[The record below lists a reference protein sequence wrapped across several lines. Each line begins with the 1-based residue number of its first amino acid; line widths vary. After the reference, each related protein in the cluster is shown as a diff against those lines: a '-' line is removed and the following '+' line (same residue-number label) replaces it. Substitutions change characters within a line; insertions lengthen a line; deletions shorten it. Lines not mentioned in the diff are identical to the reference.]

1 MWPSDRVET
10 VETIECRGHRG
21 TDRVYFGPQ
30 REGDDAV
37 RAVLLDG
44 RERSLRSPQIK
55 LNLVELDLGFHDLVM
70 HFDDGLLN
78 LMSSTL
84 FARFFLRLPRRSAR
98 TSLYLHSQS
107 AAMVL
112 RNITCGSA
120 MLVNTQGV
128 ISVKQLTLLPGSLF
142 NVGSEGEA
150 CETDDH
156 ADVEYRAGGA
166 VDREW
171 NGAGRDGERG
181 HHAEDR

>member
-1 MWPSDRVET
+1 M
-10 VETIECRGHRG
+10 
-21 TDRVYFGPQ
+21 Y
-30 REGDDAV
+30 
-37 RAVLLDG
+37 
-44 RERSLRSPQIK
+44 
-55 LNLVELDLGFHDLVM
+55 
-70 HFDDGLLN
+70 FDDGLLN

-142 NVGSEGEA
+142 NMTTLTSNIVLEAPSIANGTVLGATGSGDITLKIDSA
-150 CETDDH
+150 
-156 ADVEYRAGGA
+156 RF
-166 VDREW
+166 
-171 NGAGRDGERG
+171 AGRISLYARYGSILLKG
-181 HHAEDR
+181 SQANVVSNKGGTAFFVCLKCNASTGIIHLYSNSGNIIAYL